1 MNTMKA
7 PDDGSRGVAMQRR
20 LQILY
25 RNYLDASVPHRSLRW
40 SIFGFLCFLYLI
52 RVLSYGGFYV
62 ITYALGIHMLYL
74 LLMLVTPLSDPEELA
89 TDEAQLP
96 TREADG
102 EFKPFVPK
110 VQEFVV
116 WKSMMKVLLV
126 CLVLVMFP
134 FLDIPVYWPILL
146 IYFVVLCITQMGGRI
161 KHMVR
166 YKYVPWNAGK
176 PKYVPKKSN
185 V

>member
-1 MNTMKA
+1 MKT
-7 PDDGSRGVAMQRR
+7 GQNEIKTVEIRR
-20 LQILY
+20 QIQILY
-25 RNYLDASVPHRSLRW
+25 RSYLDASVPHRSLRW
-40 SIFGFLCFLYLI
+40 TIFSFLCFFYLI
-52 RVLSYGGFYV
+52 RVLTYGGFYV
-62 ITYALGIHMLYL
+62 ITYALGIHILYL
-74 LLMLVTPLSDPEELA
+74 LLMLITPLADPEELA

-96 TREADG
+96 MREADG

-110 VQEFVV
+110 VQEFIV
-116 WKSMMKVLLV
+116 WKSMMKVILS

-146 IYFVVLCITQMGGRI
+146 VYFVVLCITQMGGRI
-161 KHMVR
+161 KHMIR

-176 PKYVPKKSN
+176 PKYVPKSN